1 MKQKTFS
8 EEQIAL
14 ALYQAERTSVEDVTR
29 HLGIAQSTFYRWKS
43 KYGGLLPSEVKR
55 LKLMEEENRKLKQL
69 VAELSLDKKMLQD
82 VLSKKG

>member
-1 MKQKTFS
+1 MRKKYLT

-14 ALYQAERTSVEDVTR
+14 ALHQAERTSVEDITR
-29 HLGIAQSTFYRWKS
+29 HLGVSQATFYSLKS

-55 LKLMEEENRKLKQL
+55 LKLIEEENRKLKQL
-69 VAELSLDKKMLQD
+69 VADLSLDKKMLQD

>member
-1 MKQKTFS
+1 MKKKQFS

-14 ALYQAERTSVEDVTR
+14 ALHQAERTSVEDVTR
-29 HLGIAQSTFYRWKS
+29 HLGVSQATFYRWKA

-55 LKLMEEENRKLKQL
+55 LKIIEEENKKLKQL

-82 VLSKKG
+82 VISKKG

>member
-1 MKQKTFS
+1 MKKKHLT

-14 ALYQAERTSVEDVTR
+14 ALHQAERTSVEDITR
-29 HLGIAQSTFYRWKS
+29 HLGVSQATFYRWKM

-55 LKLMEEENRKLKQL
+55 LKVMEEENNKLKQL

>member
-1 MKQKTFS
+1 MKKKHFS

-14 ALYQAERTSVEDVTR
+14 ALHQAERTSVEDVTR
-29 HLGIAQSTFYRWKS
+29 HLGVSQATFYRWKA

-55 LKLMEEENRKLKQL
+55 LKIIEEENKKLKQL
-69 VAELSLDKKMLQD
+69 VAELSLDKRMLQD